1 MEILAPAGNFEAFL
15 AAVHNGAD
23 AVYLG
28 GKNFGARAFAG
39 NFAMEEIEEAVRY
52 AHLRKMKVYVTVNT
66 LIRDEEMPAAV
77 EFVLRLYE
85 TGVDAVIVQD
95 WGLVHFLRQHY
106 PEISLN
112 ASTQMTLHNSEGCL
126 FAEEM
131 GFRRVILSREVSL
144 AEMKTINQKV
154 KVETEAFVHGALCIC
169 YSGQC
174 LFSSLV
180 GGRSGNRGRCAQPCR
195 LRYSLFDSKGH
206 RLCQAHL
213 LSPKDLNGIWQLQ
226 DLADAGIASAKIEGR
241 MKRPE
246 YVAAVVSAYA
256 AVNRSENP
264 KEEAARAEKKLEQ
277 AFNREFTSGYLLANQ
292 GADLMSYQRPN
303 NRGTKLG
310 RIEQVRQDG
319 ILVKLEADLALWDGV
334 EIWVSKGGRQGFTV
348 RKLFIPEADLAVE
361 EAEKGS
367 DVLIGTENTGLD
379 LRYVKAGDR
388 LFKTLDYR
396 QNQKARSTFAQYD
409 TLPVSMKLI
418 AHEGEPVTLKVT
430 YNKRQAEYTDPSF
443 SVPLAKKHPATLD
456 SVNKQLSRLGGS
468 GWYLRYLETE
478 MDENIMLPAS
488 VLNHCRRQA
497 IAKLEDLLLADYKRE
512 PLVRVPVRITP
523 LSLPSAKPQLAVF
536 TEDIRSARAA
546 LEGGADLLYLSAT
559 VFRGKKEPDSEALRR
574 LTATDTPV
582 YMVLPAV
589 AKEGEL
595 PLWEKR
601 LKTYAKAGVRGI
613 VTGNPWAVHMVEK
626 MGDFKEIIG
635 DFSLQYTNGYTAE
648 FWREQGLCR
657 LGISPELNCQ
667 QLGALPA
674 NIGREALVFGN
685 LQMMLSE
692 HCPLGACVGGR
703 TAEAHC
709 QKPCLRDV
717 YYELRDEKGFSF
729 PLRTDEFCRSHL
741 YNGHLLCLIEDLP
754 RLIAAGI
761 SVLRLDLLHFR
772 DREIREITK
781 IFHMALQ
788 MAAGGF
794 SYDYTAAKK
803 QIAEI
808 AKRPFT
814 KGHYYR
820 GVE

>member
-28 GKNFGARAFAG
+28 GKTFGARAYAG

-52 AHLRKMKVYVTVNT
+52 AHLRKIKVYVTVNT
-66 LIRDEEMPAAV
+66 LIREEEMPAAV
-77 EFVLRLYE
+77 EFVLQLYE
-85 TGVDAVIVQD
+85 IGVDAVIVQD
-95 WGLVHFLRQHY
+95 WGLVHFLRLHY
-106 PEISLN
+106 PEIPLN
-112 ASTQMTLHNSEGCL
+112 ASTQMTIHNSEGCL
-126 FAEEM
+126 FAEEV
-131 GFRRVILSREVSL
+131 GFQRVILAREVSL

-154 KVETEAFVHGALCIC
+154 HVETETFVHGALCIC

-195 LRYSLFDSKGH
+195 LRYSLFDGKGN
-206 RLCQAHL
+206 RVCQAHL
-213 LSPKDLNGIWQLQ
+213 LSPKDLNGIWQLR
-226 DLADAGIASAKIEGR
+226 DLANAGIASAKIEGR

-246 YVAAVVSAYA
+246 YVAAVVNAYA
-256 AVNRSENP
+256 TVNRSENP
-264 KEEAARAEKKLEQ
+264 EEEAARAEKILEQ
-277 AFNREFTSGYLLANQ
+277 AFNREFTSGYLLQNQ

-310 RIEQVRQDG
+310 RIEQVSRDG
-319 ILVKLEADLALWDGV
+319 ILVKLEADLALRDGV

-348 RKLFIPEADLAVE
+348 GELFIPEADLEVE
-361 EAEKGS
+361 EAETGS
-367 DVLIGTENTGLD
+367 RVLIGTKNTGLD
-379 LRYVKAGDR
+379 LRYIKTGDR

-396 QNQKARSTFAQYD
+396 QNQQARATFAQYD

-418 AHEGEPVTLKVT
+418 AHEGESVTLKVT
-430 YNKRQAEYTDPSF
+430 YDKRQAEYTDPSF
-443 SVPLAKKHPATLD
+443 TVPLAKKHPATLD
-456 SVNKQLSRLGGS
+456 GVNKQLSRLGGS

-478 MDENIMLPAS
+478 MDEGIMLPAS
-488 VLNHCRRQA
+488 VLNHCRRKA
-497 IAKLEDLLLADYKRE
+497 IEKLENLLLEDYQRA
-512 PLVRVPVRITP
+512 PLTRVPVQITSC
-523 LSLPSAKPQLAVF
+523 SLPPMKPRLAVLA
-536 TEDIRSARAA
+536 EDIRSARAA
-546 LEGGADLLYLSAT
+546 QEGGADLLYLSAT
-559 VFRGKKEPDSEALRR
+559 VFRGKKEMEMEALHR

-582 YMVLPAV
+582 YMVLPV
-589 AKEGEL
+589 IAKEEEL

-601 LKTYAKAGVRGI
+601 LTAYIEAGARG
-613 VTGNPWAVHMVEK
+613 VVAGNPWAVRLAEK
-626 MGDFKEIIG
+626 MGGIEEIIG
-635 DFSLQYTNGYTAE
+635 DFSLQYTNGYTAD

-657 LGISPELNCQ
+657 LGISPELNWQ
-667 QLGALPA
+667 QLSELSA
-674 NIGREALVFGN
+674 NMAREALVFGN

-703 TAEAHC
+703 TAETPC
-709 QKPCLRDV
+709 QKPCLRDSR
-717 YYELRDEKGFSF
+717 YELRDEKGFSF
-729 PLRTDEFCRSHL
+729 PLRTDEFCRSHI
-741 YNGHLLCLIEDLP
+741 YNGHLLCLIEDMP
-754 RLIAAGI
+754 KFIAAGI

-772 DREIREITK
+772 EEEIREITN

-788 MAAGGF
+788 MAVSGF

-803 QIAEI
+803 RIMDI
-808 AKRPFT
+808 VKRPLT